1 MIKLVFIAI
10 ALFFSYM
17 IFSSKESY
25 KKLLWVIIGFII
37 LHADIIV
44 IEAPLQM
51 PISRWLIFTLL
62 FSELYNYKQFI
73 SEIKRF
79 PLKNTL
85 FLLILGSFCI
95 SIFDQRFELFY
106 KIYNPFCEITDTYF
120 IVFLGYYAIKNKS
133 DIYKLAKPIII
144 LLIIVSILGILNW
157 VTKQNPY
164 HELVINTYLKHDSE
178 NYKSMIRS
186 IEGEADRYRASST
199 FNMTFNYG
207 YVSSLLAL
215 FSFAIYNS
223 GIHKLKLL
231 AFIGTLA
238 GLIGT
243 VLCFS
248 RTVLSSTIIAIVVI
262 IIFSKS
268 YSKKI
273 IISAIIIIL
282 GITIYNTLP
291 VFKKSIDSNL
301 DIITTGGSKT
311 EGSSVEMRQLQL
323 KGAYKYFLKS
333 PIIGNGYKYIDTE
346 LGWGDQDNKQLDSDM
361 YGYESIIFQLMI
373 EQGIVGLFTKFLLIL
388 SLLIFFLQKFN
399 TNKNL
404 AGLGL
409 AVVTFFLF
417 FSIGTGPLGSWPISM
432 LFLGIIM
439 KSIVLYTHNL
449 SNGNK
454 YEILN
459 RNTRIQSNFS

>member
-1 MIKLVFIAI
+1 M
-10 ALFFSYM
+10 FFSYM

-25 KKLLWVIIGFII
+25 KKLLWVIIGLII
-37 LHADIIV
+37 LHANIIV
-44 IEAPLQM
+44 IEAPLIM

-62 FSELYNYKQFI
+62 FSELYKYNRFI
-73 SEIKRF
+73 SELKRF

-95 SIFDQRFELFY
+95 AIFDKRLEFFY
-106 KIYNPFCEITDTYF
+106 KIYNPFCELTDTYF

-144 LLIIVSILGILNW
+144 LLIIVTILGILNW

-164 HELVINTYLKHDSE
+164 HELVVNTYIKHNSAF
-178 NYKSMIRS
+178 YQALISS
-186 IEGEADRYRASST
+186 IEGATDRYRASST
-199 FNMTFNYG
+199 FDMTFNYG

-223 GIHKLKLL
+223 GINKLKLL
-231 AFIGTLA
+231 AIIGSLA

-248 RTVLSSTIIAIVVI
+248 RTVLSSTIIAFVVI
-262 IIFSKS
+262 ILFSTS
-268 YSKKI
+268 FSKKI
-273 IISAIIIIL
+273 IISIIIIIFGL
-282 GITIYNTLP
+282 TIYYTLP
-291 VFKKSIDSNL
+291 IFKKSIDNNV
-301 DIITTGGSKT
+301 DIIATGGAKTGGS
-311 EGSSVEMRQLQL
+311 SIEMRHFQLL
-323 KGAYKYFLKS
+323 GAYKYFLKS
-333 PIIGNGYKYIDTE
+333 PIIGNGYKYISNE
-346 LGWGDQDNKQLDSDM
+346 LGWGDQDNKQLDNNM
-361 YGYESIIFQLMI
+361 CGYESIIYQLMI
-373 EQGIVGLFTKFLLIL
+373 EQGIIGIFTKCLLII
-388 SLLIFFLQKFN
+388 SLIFFFLQNIN

-404 AGLGL
+404 TGFGL
-409 AVVTFFLF
+409 AVVTLFLF

-439 KSIVLYTHNL
+439 KSIVLNCHNIAI
-449 SNGNK
+449 GKK

-459 RNTRIQSNFS
+459 RNTRFQSNIS